1 MGVASDIPK
10 RQRLSKLPGFLSYYL
25 YGSLENMSEPWV
37 QSYIVDLA
45 IVTIYKELQ
54 ATNVA

>member
-1 MGVASDIPK
+1 
-10 RQRLSKLPGFLSYYL
+10 
-25 YGSLENMSEPWV
+25 MSEPWV

-54 ATNVA
+54 ATNVAWQLEKSNTEWPALKTYKWCYADNT